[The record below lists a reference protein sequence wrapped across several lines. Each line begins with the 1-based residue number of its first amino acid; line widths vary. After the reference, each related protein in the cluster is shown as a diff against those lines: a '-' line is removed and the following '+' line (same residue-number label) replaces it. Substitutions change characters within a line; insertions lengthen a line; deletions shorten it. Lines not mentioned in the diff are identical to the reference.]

1 MVVPAKIEL
10 AAVLFGD
17 VLDGDEGFQ
26 GGEDFGGGED
36 EDLGDGD
43 GVEPALDPAPDGGE
57 EARSADDLKECK
69 ELVPSLPQTAVRER
83 F

>member
-10 AAVLFGD
+10 AAVLFGN

-57 EARSADDLKECK
+57 EARGADDLKKPE
-69 ELVPSLPQTAVRER
+69 ELVPNLPHTAPRER